1 MKDDEPYDQFDPVHH
16 RLSSEEVARFS
27 AASKRAPSRR
37 HRSRE
42 LFARVPNDRAL
53 ALYHHRIGEAAWQVL
68 FELDRAILKSRGKNP
83 VELQSD
89 RLVAAG
95 MTRSTLLRALRRLVS
110 AGVIQV
116 ETRPN
121 RAPMVTHSWHPTRP

>member
-95 MTRSTLLRALRRLVS
+95 MHARARQFKKRIVRQQK
-110 AGVIQV
+110 AP
-116 ETRPN
+116 RPQ
-121 RAPMVTHSWHPTRP
+121 HPLDVREG